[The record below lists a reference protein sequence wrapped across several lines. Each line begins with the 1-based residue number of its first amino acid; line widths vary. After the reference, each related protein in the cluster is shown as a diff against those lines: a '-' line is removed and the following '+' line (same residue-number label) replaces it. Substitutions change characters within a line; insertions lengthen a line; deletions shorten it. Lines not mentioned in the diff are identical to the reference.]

1 MTEETTPTTV
11 DVPTSASSND
21 GADTA
26 SNGSAASTGGAPG
39 TGGARRRRRRGGRGR
54 GGRGRSTSAS
64 STSTGGTTDGT
75 SVEIDLDAQPG
86 DTERAGNETIVAAD
100 GSGSTGDGST
110 SPRPPGASRRRRG
123 GRGRGRSGGGT
134 RPTATTSPDG
144 DDAPASDA
152 TSSTAS
158 PSATPRPARR
168 RPAATAAS
176 PDADPNADGSPD
188 ADASLDAEASA
199 GDGDGTTT
207 PARRRR
213 RRGGRGRGGSKKP
226 ATTTDGE
233 ATSEPAEKAAGGPT
247 RTRRAAATPTRTRT
261 RRSPSSDEGEAP
273 TSTRLKRQRQS
284 RQVRRR
290 RDVAPP
296 VERITDKLMVVTEH
310 GERDQIAVLEGRD
323 LVQHYVTRQGA
334 HSMVGNVYMGR
345 VQNVLPGMEAAFVD
359 VGRGR
364 NAVLYAGEVNW
375 SPEDLEGAAP
385 RIERALKS
393 GQSVLVQV
401 TKDPIGGKG
410 ARLTA
415 QISLPGRFLVLAPNS
430 SVTGIS
436 RRLPDDERKR
446 LKSIYKKIKP
456 DQHGLIVRTAAE
468 GASEEA
474 LTEDLN
480 RLVATWDDIEKRS
493 KKAKAP
499 AVLYEEPELTLRVVR
514 DLFTDEEYRELVTD
528 SKRIYEL
535 ITGYLRDIAPDVL
548 PKVRLHEGKLSA
560 FEEFHIVEQIHKGLD
575 RKVWLPSGG
584 YLVID
589 RTEALTVIDVNTG
602 KSVGKTNLEETVVNT
617 NVEAA
622 REVARQLRLR
632 DIGGMIVIDFID
644 MLLEQNKRKVIDE
657 VKMAMAQDKTRSQV
671 FDISPLGLLEV
682 TRKRVSGGLLE
693 SFSETCPTCEGRG
706 VLLTYDVN

>member
-1 MTEETTPTTV
+1 MTDETTPTAVEGTSEGPSAV
-11 DVPTSASSND
+11 D
-21 GADTA
+21 GDTGV
-26 SNGSAASTGGAPG
+26 NGDAPSTATTAP
-39 TGGARRRRRRGGRGR
+39 RRRRRGGRGR
-54 GGRGRSTSAS
+54 GGRGRGTGSGATSDTSA
-64 STSTGGTTDGT
+64 DAE
-75 SVEIDLDAQPG
+75 VDLDAQPG
-86 DTERAGNETIVAAD
+86 ETGRLGNEDLVAAD
-100 GSGSTGDGST
+100 APSFDGEGSS
-110 SPRPPGASRRRRG
+110 
-123 GRGRGRSGGGT
+123 
-134 RPTATTSPDG
+134 
-144 DDAPASDA
+144 APS
-152 TSSTAS
+152 
-158 PSATPRPARR
+158 
-168 RPAATAAS
+168 
-176 PDADPNADGSPD
+176 
-188 ADASLDAEASA
+188 
-199 GDGDGTTT
+199 

-213 RRGGRGRGGSKKP
+213 RRGGRGRGRSSSG
-226 ATTTDGE
+226 TTTPSDDVDAESGDRDDAGDRDSATQASGSPAPRRRRPTSAQRSAASAETGTSSDAPPTEDGGDE
-233 ATSEPAEKAAGGPT
+233 ATSDGDRAVTPARRRRGGRGRSRSKPTSEDATTKDADTDATEPTEKPARAATT
-247 RTRRAAATPTRTRT
+247 RTRRSTAATPTRTRT
-261 RRSPSSDEGEAP
+261 RRTAATPDGEGDRPA
-273 TSTRLKRQRQS
+273 STRLKRQRQS

-290 RDVAPP
+290 RDVAIP
-296 VERITDKLMVVTEH
+296 VERVTDKLMVVTEH
-310 GERDQIAVLEGRD
+310 GDRDQIAVLEGRD

-334 HSMVGNVYMGR
+334 HSMVGNVYLGR

-375 SPEDLEGAAP
+375 SPEDLEGSAP

-415 QISLPGRFLVLAPNS
+415 QISLPGRYLVLAPNS
-430 SVTGIS
+430 GVTGIS
-436 RRLPDDERKR
+436 RRLPEAERKR
-446 LKSIYKKIKP
+446 LKTIYKKIKP
-456 DQHGLIVRTAAE
+456 DEHGLIVRTAAE

-474 LTEDLN
+474 LTDDLN
-480 RLVATWDDIEKRS
+480 RLVATWGGIEKRS
-493 KKAKAP
+493 KKAKTP

-528 SKRIYEL
+528 SPRIHSL
-535 ITGYLRDIAPDVL
+535 ITEYLSDIAPDVL
-548 PKVRLHEGKLSA
+548 SKVRLHQGKLSA
-560 FEEFHIVEQIHKGLD
+560 FEEFHVIEQIHKGLD

-617 NVEAA
+617 NLEAA

-657 VKMAMAQDKTRSQV
+657 INLAMAQDKTRSQV

>member
-1 MTEETTPTTV
+1 MTP
-11 DVPTSASSND
+11 A
-21 GADTA
+21 
-26 SNGSAASTGGAPG
+26 
-39 TGGARRRRRRGGRGR
+39 RRRRGGRGR
-54 GGRGRSTSAS
+54 SRSKPTSE
-64 STSTGGTTDGT
+64 D
-75 SVEIDLDAQPG
+75 
-86 DTERAGNETIVAAD
+86 
-100 GSGSTGDGST
+100 
-110 SPRPPGASRRRRG
+110 
-123 GRGRGRSGGGT
+123 
-134 RPTATTSPDG
+134 ATTK
-144 DDAPASDA
+144 DADTDA
-152 TSSTAS
+152 TEPTEK
-158 PSATPRPARR
+158 PAR
-168 RPAATAAS
+168 AAT
-176 PDADPNADGSPD
+176 
-188 ADASLDAEASA
+188 
-199 GDGDGTTT
+199 
-207 PARRRR
+207 
-213 RRGGRGRGGSKKP
+213 
-226 ATTTDGE
+226 
-233 ATSEPAEKAAGGPT
+233 T
-247 RTRRAAATPTRTRT
+247 RTRRSTAATPTRTRT
-261 RRSPSSDEGEAP
+261 RRTAATPDGEGDRPA
-273 TSTRLKRQRQS
+273 STRLKRQRQS

-290 RDVAPP
+290 RDVAIP
-296 VERITDKLMVVTEH
+296 VERVTDKLMVVTEH
-310 GERDQIAVLEGRD
+310 GDRDQIAVLEGRD

-334 HSMVGNVYMGR
+334 HSMVGNVYLGR

-375 SPEDLEGAAP
+375 SPEDLEGSAP

-415 QISLPGRFLVLAPNS
+415 QISLPGRYLVLAPNS
-430 SVTGIS
+430 GVTGIS
-436 RRLPDDERKR
+436 RRLPEAERKR
-446 LKSIYKKIKP
+446 LKTIYKKIKP
-456 DQHGLIVRTAAE
+456 DEHGLIVRTAAE

-474 LTEDLN
+474 LTDDLN
-480 RLVATWDDIEKRS
+480 RLVATWGDIEKRS

-528 SKRIYEL
+528 SPRIHSL
-535 ITGYLRDIAPDVL
+535 ITEYLSDIAPDVL
-548 PKVRLHEGKLSA
+548 SKVRLHQGKLSA
-560 FEEFHIVEQIHKGLD
+560 FEEFHVIEQIHKGLD

-617 NVEAA
+617 NLEAA

-657 VKMAMAQDKTRSQV
+657 INLAMAQDKTRSQV